1 MRLPGRCIIHGI
13 VSDRSKI
20 NSSDQTLS
28 NRTLTAYFSFLPSHP
43 IFSFLLLLLLFRF
56 HSLPL
61 PFRLSLPEAVSH
73 PTIKSIDSPGQDEF
87 E

>member
-28 NRTLTAYFSFLPSHP
+28 NRTLTAYFSFLPPP
-43 IFSFLLLLLLFRF
+43 IPFPLF
-56 HSLPL
+56 PL